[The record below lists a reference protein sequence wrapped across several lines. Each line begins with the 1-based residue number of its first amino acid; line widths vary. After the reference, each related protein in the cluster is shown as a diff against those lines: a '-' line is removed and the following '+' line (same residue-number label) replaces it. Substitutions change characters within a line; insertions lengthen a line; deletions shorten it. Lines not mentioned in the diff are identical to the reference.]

1 MSKDYKRQYREC
13 PDEVK
18 KKISLALRN
27 RPKSTTHK
35 QNISNGLKDYWSN
48 VPSIQ
53 DTTCD
58 RVEVDGDDNDY

>member
-1 MSKDYKRQYREC
+1 MSKEHKRQYREC

-18 KKISLALRN
+18 KKISASLKN
-27 RPKSTTHK
+27 RPKSPNHK

-58 RVEVDGDDNDY
+58 RVEVDGNDNDC